1 MKKTFS
7 IIIALIM
14 IFTALTGLNVFAAE
28 DTVVAKGT
36 GGEGITWTLTEGG
49 VLTVSGK
56 GPIVD
61 DILVEE
67 YDDGSWSTQVL
78 DSIDFQL
85 SDYFN
90 EATDGM
96 SVEERENFRYSYVK
110 TLIIEEGIT
119 EIPENEF
126 NNIYPGTIV
135 LPSTLENIANRA
147 VNGIF
152 AESLTVNSKA
162 LQINGG
168 VTIAG
173 YDDGAQP
180 FASLKEAKSAAV
192 TAEVETTKLSEKIDK
207 VYDLQ
212 TAYSI
217 TKDIDVDLTAE
228 ELIEILNER
237 YGTEFA
243 NLDDVIAYCVA
254 AANELFETNYES
266 ADEIVT
272 VTEDE
277 FGTSVEL
284 IPELNDRVTEMY
296 DSVSIYDRLSTSE
309 IGTEANEY
317 FKLYNWTTVYGPS
330 GSDTESC
337 AKLSGLTFVPTD
349 EEEPQDDSFMGKVKA
364 FFNKIIEFFKNIFEK
379 IKSLFA

>member
-14 IFTALTGLNVFAAE
+14 IFTALTGLNAFAAE

-61 DILVEE
+61 DIFVEE

-96 SVEERENFRYSYVK
+96 SIEERENFRYSYVK

-126 NNIYPGTIV
+126 INIYPGTIV

-337 AKLSGLTFVPTD
+337 AKLSGLKFVPTD